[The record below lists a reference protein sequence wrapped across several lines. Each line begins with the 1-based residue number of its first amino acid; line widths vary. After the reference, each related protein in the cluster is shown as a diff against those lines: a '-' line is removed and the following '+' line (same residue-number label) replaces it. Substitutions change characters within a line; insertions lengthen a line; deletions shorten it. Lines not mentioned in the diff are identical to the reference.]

1 MKETVNNAEVLT
13 GESRIHF
20 ACHENLPCFT
30 QCCRDVNIY
39 LTPYDVLRLRKALG
53 MGSSD
58 FINRYTHS
66 FLAKITNIPVVQLIM
81 DPQTLT
87 CPFVTPAGCK
97 VYDDRPWACRMYPL
111 DLDPKHPG
119 CYRLIQ
125 ASEKCLGLKEN
136 TEWTVS
142 EWLTSQGVDHY
153 REIEDLYQSVMP
165 PQFSPGSRMDA
176 GLGKLLFLAYDLDVF
191 KEMIQQPSFRK
202 FHEIDEET
210 YRLAM
215 EDEEELL
222 KLAFSYIR
230 SQLEELFS
238 VMR

>member
-1 MKETVNNAEVLT
+1 
-13 GESRIHF
+13 
-20 ACHENLPCFT
+20 
-30 QCCRDVNIY
+30 
-39 LTPYDVLRLRKALG
+39 
-53 MGSSD
+53 
-58 FINRYTHS
+58 
-66 FLAKITNIPVVQLIM
+66 
-81 DPQTLT
+81 
-87 CPFVTPAGCK
+87 
-97 VYDDRPWACRMYPL
+97 
-111 DLDPKHPG
+111 
-119 CYRLIQ
+119 
-125 ASEKCLGLKEN
+125 
-136 TEWTVS
+136 
-142 EWLTSQGVDHY
+142 
-153 REIEDLYQSVMP
+153 
-165 PQFSPGSRMDA
+165 MDA